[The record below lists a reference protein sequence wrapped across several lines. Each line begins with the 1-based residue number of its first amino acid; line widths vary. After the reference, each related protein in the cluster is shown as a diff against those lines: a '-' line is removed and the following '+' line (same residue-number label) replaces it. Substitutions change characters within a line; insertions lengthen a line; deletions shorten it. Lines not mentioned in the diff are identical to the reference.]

1 MTITNPAKTIH
12 PDAIRGDGSPLGDA
26 WTITR
31 RQFWH
36 WRAQPGVIA
45 VGLLFPVLVTLMFG
59 ALFGGAI
66 ASPGTEYAGNYYA
79 FLMPGIF
86 VMAMLFGL
94 ESTMTA
100 VNADAA
106 KGVTDRFR
114 SLPISPAAVV
124 LGRFMAD
131 MINSIVG
138 LAVLVIAGLLLG
150 WSWETGLPAALAA
163 FGLLLLLRFALLWVG
178 IFIGLVAS
186 GPEAVGTVQI
196 LVWPISMLSNL
207 FVDPATMPGWLGAI
221 AAWNPLSATASA
233 TRELF
238 GNPGWNDGSAL
249 AENSAWLAIGWP
261 VLLTAVF
268 APLAI
273 RAYRRLGG

>member
-1 MTITNPAKTIH
+1 MTAIPAITERPGGTA
-12 PDAIRGDGSPLGDA
+12 LGDT

-36 WRAQPGVIA
+36 WRSQPGAFA

-66 ASPGTEYAGNYYA
+66 AGPSTEYAGSYYD

-86 VMAMLFGL
+86 SVAMLFGL

-124 LGRFMAD
+124 LGRCVAD
-131 MINSIVG
+131 MINSVLG
-138 LAVLVIAGLLLG
+138 LVVLVASGMLLG
-150 WSWETGLPAALAA
+150 WSWTNGIGAALTA

-178 IFIGLVAS
+178 IFLGLKAK
-186 GPEAVGTVQI
+186 GPESVAAVQI
-196 LVWPISMLSNL
+196 LVWPISMLSNA

-221 AAWNPLSATASA
+221 ASWNPLSATASA

-238 GNPGWNDGSAL
+238 GNPGWNNGSWM
-249 AENSAWLAIGWP
+249 AENALVLAACWP
-261 VLLTAVF
+261 VLITAVF

-273 RAYRRLGG
+273 LAYRRLDG